1 MVQRR
6 KAFGRGFII
15 MLFMGIVMFSV
26 LFGGFRIIESKKIS
40 EQQEASEE
48 RIEQIECKLVEL
60 QMQLNMYAEK

>member
-1 MVQRR
+1 
-6 KAFGRGFII
+6 

-26 LFGGFRIIESKKIS
+26 LFGRFRIIESKKIS

-48 RIEQIECKLVEL
+48 RIEQIEGKLVEL